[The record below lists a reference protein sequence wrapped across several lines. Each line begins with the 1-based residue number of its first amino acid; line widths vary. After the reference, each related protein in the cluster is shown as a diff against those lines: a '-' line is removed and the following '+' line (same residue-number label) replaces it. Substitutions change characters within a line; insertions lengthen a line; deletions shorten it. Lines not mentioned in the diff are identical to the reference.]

1 MTRPSPPPFSAD
13 VVRLLVSLDSSVSAV
28 DTEGNTGV
36 CVCVCAWGGG
46 GVRLTISPS
55 FPLLTALHHAAMGN
69 NYVAAKVLVQAKA
82 PVGVVNR
89 LGKSPLVIAQEQRN
103 RYIMQMLTVEEG
115 RGNQRGVVNILLY
128 NQVRHVPGSRVLGS
142 GYAGVRGGGVT
153 PCSLRHVWHGMAML
167 NGQPVSG
174 SG

>member
-1 MTRPSPPPFSAD
+1 MC
-13 VVRLLVSLDSSVSAV
+13 
-28 DTEGNTGV
+28 V
-36 CVCVCAWGGG
+36 CVCVGGGG

-69 NYVAAKVLVQAKA
+69 NSVAAKVLVQAKA